1 MAKLYIYGNI
11 IGGLVVNIFSFF
23 ARKIKSPAPVDIYQQ
38 MLGMA
43 DDAREMAKALDARID
58 AAKEAMVRLTGEYCV
73 AALALNEIQEE
84 ISKLSPRI
92 DDAIRQ
98 DNDSVARSLLSEQER
113 MERRTKSYAESI
125 DLLRPKVAEM
135 KTRLDALI
143 STKEDTLHEANMLE
157 ARARSSQTIRSISD
171 LAGESTAGGDDM
183 EILRATLAKF
193 EAYAESVD
201 EVTRSQLT
209 VVDTP
214 RVSEI
219 DNRLKKRKEQLSQ
232 VK

>member
-1 MAKLYIYGNI
+1 MSIFKL
-11 IGGLVVNIFSFF
+11 F

-43 DDAREMAKALDARID
+43 EDARKMAKALDTRIY

-73 AALALNEIQEE
+73 AALALSEIQAD
-84 ISKLSPRI
+84 ILKLSPRI

-98 DNDSVARSLLSEQER
+98 DNDSLARSLLSEQER

-125 DLLRPKVAEM
+125 DLLKPKVTDM
-135 KTRLDALI
+135 KSRLEALI
-143 STKEDTLHEANMLE
+143 STKDDTLHEANMLE
-157 ARARSSQTIRSISD
+157 ARARSSQTIRSISE
-171 LAGESTAGGDDM
+171 LAGETAADGDDM
-183 EILRATLAKF
+183 EALRSTLAKF

-209 VVDTP
+209 IVHTP

-219 DNRLKKRKEQLSQ
+219 DNRLNKRKEQLA
-232 VK
+232 KNKN